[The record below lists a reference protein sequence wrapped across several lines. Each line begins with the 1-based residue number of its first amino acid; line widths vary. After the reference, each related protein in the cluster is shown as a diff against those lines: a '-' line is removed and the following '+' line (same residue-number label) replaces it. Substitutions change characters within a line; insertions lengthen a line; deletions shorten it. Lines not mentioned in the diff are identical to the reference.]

1 MNALHLHL
9 QELAFKLLQ
18 SDSDL
23 DHQAAAWIQKHVK
36 AERHRPRQLKRR
48 KVRLKSHGKA
58 GTFYIDDAALAVG
71 ETDSNQPQQA
81 PQRERKEK

>member
-1 MNALHLHL
+1 MDRRPVNALHLHL
-9 QELAFKLLQ
+9 QELAFSLLQ
-18 SDSDL
+18 TDCEM

-71 ETDSNQPQQA
+71 ETDESVTIP
-81 PQRERKEK
+81 PTT